1 MPICEAIYNCCKI
14 NNFRSLEF
22 ILNIVL
28 LILDSVNYDTSLYPP
43 HKMWGGGLYWIRFVA
58 SVGPS
63 VRRSVRLQ
71 FLSAL

>member
-1 MPICEAIYNCCKI
+1 MYVLKNHICVE
-14 NNFRSLEF
+14 
-22 ILNIVL
+22 IVPCEKFSFNSNLIKTLTKTLTL
-28 LILDSVNYDTSLYPP
+28 LSTTSLLYPH

-63 VRRSVRLQ
+63 VRLQ